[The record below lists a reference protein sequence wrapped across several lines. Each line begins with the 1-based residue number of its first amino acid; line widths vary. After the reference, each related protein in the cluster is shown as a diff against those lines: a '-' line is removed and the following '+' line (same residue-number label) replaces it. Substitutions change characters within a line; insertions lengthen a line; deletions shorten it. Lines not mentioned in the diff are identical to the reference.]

1 MYSMWKKCACASAN
15 KYRDVHEMKEI
26 YSASVTL
33 RPRVTSN
40 ELASSGPNARRPTGN
55 TM

>member
-15 KYRDVHEMKEI
+15 KYRDVYEMKEI
-26 YSASVTL
+26 YSASYTL
-33 RPRVTSN
+33 RPRVTSK
-40 ELASSGPNARRPTGN
+40 LASSGPNARRPTGN